1 MQIRFQVNL
10 LVRRDE
16 AFPPLANLQQN
27 MTVLPIF
34 WAQEGYDTV
43 PDSTLTM
50 MEIAIL
56 APSLAA
62 GGLIFISL
70 LFGAMLVA
78 AAAIN
83 YRRRR
88 RNKLPPLDT
97 YYNTNKTQYFTEYVL
112 PTNQRHKKYSFYK
125 EDSRKSSSDNTDT
138 TVSLINN
145 SKQSSKFEISTSTS
159 INSLSSAKKYAASDT
174 SASPV

>member
-10 LVRRDE
+10 LVRRDA

-56 APSLAA
+56 APDLAA

-78 AAAIN
+78 AATIN
-83 YRRRR
+83 YRRKS
-88 RNKLPPLDT
+88 NKLPPLDT
-97 YYNTNKTQYFTEYVL
+97 YYNTSKKQYFTEYVL
-112 PTNQRHKKYSFYK
+112 PTNQRHRKFNFYK

>member
-56 APSLAA
+56 GPSLAA
-62 GGLIFISL
+62 GGLILILL
-70 LFGAMLVA
+70 LFGAALVA
-78 AAAIN
+78 AATIN
-83 YRRRR
+83 YRRRG
-88 RNKLPPLDT
+88 NKPPSIDT
-97 YYNTNKTQYFTEYVL
+97 YYNAQKTQYFKKYTL
-112 PTNQRHKKYSFYK
+112 PVNQRHKKYNFYK
-125 EDSRKSSSDNTDT
+125 QDSRKSSSDNTDT
-138 TVSLINN
+138 SVSLINN

-159 INSLSSAKKYAASDT
+159 INSLNSARKYTAPDS

>member
-1 MQIRFQVNL
+1 
-10 LVRRDE
+10 
-16 AFPPLANLQQN
+16 
-27 MTVLPIF
+27 
-34 WAQEGYDTV
+34 
-43 PDSTLTM
+43 M

-78 AAAIN
+78 AATIN
-83 YRRRR
+83 YRRKS
-88 RNKLPPLDT
+88 NKLPPLDT
-97 YYNTNKTQYFTEYVL
+97 YYNTSKKQYFTEYVL
-112 PTNQRHKKYSFYK
+112 PTNQRHRKSNFYK

-145 SKQSSKFEISTSTS
+145 SKQSSKLEISTSTS
-159 INSLSSAKKYAASDT
+159 I
-174 SASPV
+174 